1 MEYTVTFSYDE
12 ESNVWIA
19 NSDDIIGLVLESES
33 YDALLKKV
41 KDAIPELLEINGQPQ
56 AKVINIKSEKRQ
68 LVYN

>member
-1 MEYTVTFSYDE
+1 MEYTVIFSYDE

-41 KDAIPELLEINGQPQ
+41 KEAIPELLEINGQPQ